1 MNAVYRLTLRQLAGR
16 WRFAIMAVL
25 ATLPVLITIMGMDD
39 TAATLVGFEKT
50 VLGGMLAGTIAPLIV
65 LAIGTVAFGNEVEDK
80 TLANLMLSPIARW
93 KIALPKLLG
102 VFTVAAPFI
111 VGSAL
116 VVSYFAYL
124 GDVRA
129 MVAVTAGLMIAVAL
143 YSSLFTWLG
152 LVTSQAIGVG
162 LLYIVLWEGFLSRYI
177 AGVRYLSIRYY
188 AVVLMHAIDDR
199 TFAGQNLVSTTLAGG
214 TSVVVLGGFLWL
226 TIRRLRR
233 MDVP

>member
-16 WRFAIMAVL
+16 WRFIIMAIL
-25 ATLPVLITIMGMDD
+25 AALPVFITFMGMDD
-39 TAATLVGFEKT
+39 TSPTVAAFEKT
-50 VLGGMLAGTIAPLIV
+50 VIGGLLAGTIAPLIV

-111 VGSAL
+111 AASAL
-116 VVSYFAYL
+116 VTTYFGYI
-124 GDVRA
+124 GDARG
-129 MVAVTAGLMIAVAL
+129 MIAVTAAVLIAVAL
-143 YSSLFTWLG
+143 YSSFFVWLG

-162 LLYIVLWEGFLSRYI
+162 LLYIVLWEGFLSRWI
-177 AGVRYLSIRYY
+177 SGVRFLSIRYY
-188 AVVLMHAIDDR
+188 AVVLIHAIDPRTYADQKLLST
-199 TFAGQNLVSTTLAGG
+199 TFAAV
-214 TSVVVLGGFLWL
+214 TSAVVLTGFLWL
-226 TIRRLRR
+226 TIRKLRR